1 MTGRLVVL
9 PLRSEI
15 LLRSAGYGAGCGA
28 ATGAVVVALPAAIAA
43 PYAPLGSLI
52 LMPIAA
58 TIGAIFGLA
67 CGLAGGV
74 ALIIWRRHLAGS
86 RCAVRVVA
94 GAGAGVVPATWMA
107 ALMTS
112 SGRLWVPALVALTV
126 VTAMLAAALGLH
138 AFFGRPP
145 RRRQRASSRPE
156 SGARREIVR

>member
-28 ATGAVVVALPAAIAA
+28 ATGAVVVALPAALAT
-43 PYAPLGSLI
+43 PYALGLLI

-58 TIGAIFGLA
+58 AIGAIFGLA

-74 ALIIWRRHLAGS
+74 ALIIGRRHLAGS
-86 RCAVRVVA
+86 RCAVRAVA
-94 GAGAGVVPATWMA
+94 GAGAGAVPATWMA

-112 SGRLWVPALVALTV
+112 SGRLWVPALVVLTV
-126 VTAMLAAALGLH
+126 ATTMLAAALGLH

-145 RRRQRASSRPE
+145 RRRRRASSRLE
-156 SGARREIVR
+156 SGERREIVG